1 MSTNSAN
8 QFSVADDG
16 SVMESPP
23 QSTQKCTRGS
33 PCSRPDCIS
42 CTEPTNN
49 GHVRNLIEDLE
60 VTPVKVTIPLNHWI
74 IYLIEPFK
82 EAIQDQDIT
91 ELKMLT
97 ERYERNINALSI
109 DELYYDFTEIKK
121 T

>member
-1 MSTNSAN
+1 MSTNSVN

-16 SVMESPP
+16 SVTESPS

-42 CTEPTNN
+42 CTEPTYN
-49 GHVRNLIEDLE
+49 GHIRNLTDDLE
-60 VTPVKVTIPLNHWI
+60 VTPVKVTILLNHWI

-97 ERYERNINALSI
+97 KRYERNINALSI

>member
-1 MSTNSAN
+1 MSTNSDN
-8 QFSVADDG
+8 RFSMEDGG

-23 QSTQKCTRGS
+23 QSMQKCTRGS

-97 ERYERNINALSI
+97 KRYERNINALSI